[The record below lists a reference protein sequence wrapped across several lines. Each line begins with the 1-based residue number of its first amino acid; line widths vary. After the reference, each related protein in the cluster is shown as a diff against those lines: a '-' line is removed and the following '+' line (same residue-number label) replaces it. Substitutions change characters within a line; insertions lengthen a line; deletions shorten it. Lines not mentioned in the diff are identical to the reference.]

1 MKFPLSL
8 SCSCSCSVAGK
19 RDVRANFDRLV
30 TNKITILHVTRFAT
44 NQNVIKFLLVLE
56 SLLNFG
62 FLDFSF

>member
-30 TNKITILHVTRFAT
+30 INKITILHVTRFAT
-44 NQNVIKFLLVLE
+44 NQSVIKFLLVLE
-56 SLLNFG
+56 SLVNFG